1 MPNVKHVDIRHQVLN
16 RCFRDPFKEYTIDDL
31 VDECNKAMRRIGK
44 ADVSKR
50 TILYD
55 IATLE
60 TDYGI
65 RLDENL
71 YRGRKRVYR
80 YYDMS
85 YSLQKFQM
93 DDSDRNKILAAI
105 NVLENY
111 AGEPVMDWARTLL
124 MQIGRGL
131 FGSDSSTVVSFQSN
145 PDLKG
150 ISLFGDLL
158 NAIINKKVLKLTYAP
173 FGKDS
178 FTDRIYPYFLKQFND
193 RWYLI
198 AQTVG
203 YDTLAQYALDRIESF
218 EEIHMEYKE
227 ADADFEEY
235 FDDVIGVTVPEGE
248 PEDIVIKVA
257 KKRYNYIKTKP
268 LHLSQRL
275 VEEDDDYVVV
285 SINVKVNNELEALL
299 LSFGSDVE
307 ILMPASFRARISE
320 KINTMNQKYLNDA
333 KNLRT

>member
-111 AGEPVMDWARTLL
+111 FLH
-124 MQIGRGL
+124 
-131 FGSDSSTVVSFQSN
+131 
-145 PDLKG
+145 
-150 ISLFGDLL
+150 
-158 NAIINKKVLKLTYAP
+158 KV
-173 FGKDS
+173 
-178 FTDRIYPYFLKQFND
+178 
-193 RWYLI
+193 
-198 AQTVG
+198 
-203 YDTLAQYALDRIESF
+203 
-218 EEIHMEYKE
+218 
-227 ADADFEEY
+227 
-235 FDDVIGVTVPEGE
+235 VIG
-248 PEDIVIKVA
+248 
-257 KKRYNYIKTKP
+257 Y
-268 LHLSQRL
+268 
-275 VEEDDDYVVV
+275 
-285 SINVKVNNELEALL
+285 LL
-299 LSFGSDVE
+299 
-307 ILMPASFRARISE
+307 
-320 KINTMNQKYLNDA
+320 
-333 KNLRT
+333 

>member
-198 AQTVG
+198 AQAVG
-203 YDTLAQYALDRIESF
+203 YDALANFALDRIESF
-218 EEIHMEYKE
+218 EEVPMKYKE
-227 ADADFEEY
+227 ADVDFEEY

-248 PEDIVIKVA
+248 PEDIIIKVA

-268 LHLSQRL
+268 LHMSQR
-275 VEEDDDYVVV
+275 VVAEGDDYAVI
-285 SINVKVNNELEALL
+285 SINVKVNNELEAQL

-307 ILMPASFRARISE
+307 VLSPTSFRARISE
-320 KINTMNQKYLNDA
+320 KIKAMDQKYINDA
-333 KNLRT
+333 ENLHT